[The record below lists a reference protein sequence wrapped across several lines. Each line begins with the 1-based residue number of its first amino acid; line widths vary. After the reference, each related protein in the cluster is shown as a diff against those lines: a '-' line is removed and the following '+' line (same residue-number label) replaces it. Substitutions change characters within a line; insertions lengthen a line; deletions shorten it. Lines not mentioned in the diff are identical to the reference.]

1 MKTKKNVITSVC
13 ISLVLLLAIS
23 LTILI
28 NQNLV
33 YTHYEELSHASA
45 QSYSVKATSL
55 NFQKEIVIPKYY
67 KYRDD
72 WKSYEYKEVNII
84 EPYAFEKSRAT
95 RFVIPDS
102 ISVIGM
108 RAFYSETSKTIVY
121 EGTLEQWK
129 SIEFPKRVGVFK
141 NTTLECEG
149 ELYLLSRGGGIK
161 AKYNKEDGSVTIY

>member
-23 LTILI
+23 LTVLI

-33 YTHYEELSHASA
+33 YTYYEDYTPTYH
-45 QSYSVKATSL
+45 SYSVKATSL
-55 NFQKEIVIPKYY
+55 NFRKEIVIPESTQKSGERPIY
-67 KYRDD
+67 KIV
-72 WKSYEYKEVNII
+72 KII
-84 EPYAFEKSRAT
+84 EPHAFEKSRAT

-121 EGTLEQWK
+121 EGTLKQWK
-129 SIEFPKRVGVFK
+129 SIDFSSVGIFK
-141 NTTLECEG
+141 NAILECEG
-149 ELYLLSRGGGIK
+149 EIYYLSECGGIY